1 VAAVGLRQGWAEDFS
16 CPRPD
21 IDENRAGTAQ
31 AMANGDVNVCDFH
44 SFVHAGADFVLTI
57 GQLESK
63 GTIASG

>member
-1 VAAVGLRQGWAEDFS
+1 
-16 CPRPD
+16 
-21 IDENRAGTAQ
+21 
-31 AMANGDVNVCDFH
+31 VCDIH